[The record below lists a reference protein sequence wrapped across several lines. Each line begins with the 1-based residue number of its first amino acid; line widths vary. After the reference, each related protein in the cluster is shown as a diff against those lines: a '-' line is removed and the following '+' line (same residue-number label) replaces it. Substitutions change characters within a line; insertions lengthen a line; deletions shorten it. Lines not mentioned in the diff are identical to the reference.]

1 MPNIFVNRSN
11 NKNIAYLF
19 FKNKKISCF
28 VGKNGIG
35 YKKKEGDLITPKGI
49 FKVVRIFYR
58 PDKLKKIKSAI
69 PTYEIKK
76 YYKWCTDPKNV
87 NYNSLVLKK
96 INCIYENLFRDDDL
110 YDLILVL
117 NYNLNKKKYR
127 GSAIFIH
134 CMSEKKKFTEGCIA
148 IKKED
153 LTKIIQRLT
162 PLTRFII
169 N

>member
-1 MPNIFVNRSN
+1 M
-11 NKNIAYLF
+11 
-19 FKNKKISCF
+19 
-28 VGKNGIG
+28 GKNGIG
-35 YKKKEGDLITPKGI
+35 YKKKEGDLITPKGV

-58 PDKLKKIKSAI
+58 SDKLKKIKSGI

-87 NYNSLVLKK
+87 NYNSLVLKN

-117 NYNLNKKKYR
+117 NYNLNKKSIKGVQSLFIVCPKKKIYR
-127 GSAIFIH
+127 GMYSH
-134 CMSEKKKFTEGCIA
+134 KKRGTCKTH
-148 IKKED
+148 KKD
-153 LTKIIQRLT
+153 NSFDTIY
-162 PLTRFII
+162 

>member
-1 MPNIFVNRSN
+1 MPNIYVNRSN

-35 YKKKEGDLITPKGI
+35 YKKKEGDLITPKGV

-58 PDKLKKIKSAI
+58 PDKLKKIKSGI

-117 NYNLNKKKYR
+117 N
-127 GSAIFIH
+127 
-134 CMSEKKKFTEGCIA
+134 
-148 IKKED
+148 
-153 LTKIIQRLT
+153 
-162 PLTRFII
+162 
-169 N
+169 

>member
-35 YKKKEGDLITPKGI
+35 YKKKEGDLITPKGV

-58 PDKLKKIKSAI
+58 PDKLKKIKSGI

-134 CMSEKKKFTEGCIA
+134 CMSEKKN
-148 IKKED
+148 
-153 LTKIIQRLT
+153 LQRDV
-162 PLTRFII
+162 
-169 N
+169 

>member
-35 YKKKEGDLITPKGI
+35 YKKKEGDLITPKGV

-58 PDKLKKIKSAI
+58 PDKLKKIKSGI

-153 LTKIIQRLT
+153 LSKNHSKANSFDTIY
-162 PLTRFII
+162 